1 MSHADTP
8 LRGTSALGGA
18 VGGLWLLRGFLLS
31 EQALGPCGQRCA
43 MADPPLARHA
53 GSRQGTGGVARWSG
67 WCSPRR
73 DSLQG
78 RQETVYADH
87 AWRLLDDAGLHL
99 VWEPR
104 DREGL

>member
-1 MSHADTP
+1 MSHADTAP
-8 LRGTSALGGA
+8 RGTSALGGA
-18 VGGLWLLRGFLLS
+18 VGGLLLLRGFLLS

-43 MADPPLARHA
+43 MASPPLARHA
-53 GSRQGTGGVARWSG
+53 GIRHGTGGVARWSG
-67 WCSPRR
+67 WCSPRL